1 MIRAACLC
9 LIAALSCTTPAWAD
23 PAERATAAARALEEA
38 TRAMQAAKGGRD
50 QIAALS
56 LTIQAYEEG
65 LVALRDGLREAQ
77 LRETALTRDLDSRSA
92 EVTRLLSVLMA
103 SGTIAPEMTLVHP
116 EGALATARA
125 GLLLAEVTPGLGA
138 QVAKLRSDLD
148 DLRALRR
155 ARQYGLL
162 SLEQGLQAAQDA
174 RVALSA
180 AIAARGP
187 LPRKMVDD
195 PERLAILALDAASL
209 DEFAQE
215 LAQRPSAV
223 ADMPVGALMAAHGTL
238 SLPVRATVLRRFNQP
253 DAAGI
258 ARPGLVL
265 ATGPAALVT
274 APWSATVRYAGPV
287 GQLGAVVVL
296 EVAEDMLMILSGMG
310 ELMVQQGEILSQGA
324 PLGAMP
330 EAEAVQQASGQR
342 TQTLYFEM
350 RQAGNPID
358 PEPWF
363 AFTAP

>member
-1 MIRAACLC
+1 MIRLAAFVAMTL
-9 LIAALSCTTPAWAD
+9 LASAALAD
-23 PAERATAAARALEEA
+23 PAERATSAARALEEA
-38 TRAMQAAKGGRD
+38 TRAMQAAQGGRD

-56 LTIQAYEEG
+56 QTIQAYEDG

-77 LRETALTRDLDSRSA
+77 LRETALTRDLDSRSTD
-92 EVTRLLSVLMA
+92 VTRLLSVLMA
-103 SGTIAPEMTLVHP
+103 SGNIAPELTLVHP

-138 QVAKLRSDLD
+138 QVARLRGDLD

-174 RVALSA
+174 RIALSA

-187 LPRKMVDD
+187 LPRKLVDD
-195 PERLAILALDAASL
+195 PERLAVLALDAASL

-215 LAQRPSAV
+215 LAQRPSALS
-223 ADMPVGALMAAHGTL
+223 DMPVGALMAAYGTL
-238 SLPVRATVLRRFNQP
+238 ALPVRATLLRRFNQP

-265 ATGPAALVT
+265 ATSPAALVT
-274 APWSATVRYAGPV
+274 APWSATVRYAGPL
-287 GQLGAVVVL
+287 GQLGSVIVL
-296 EVAEDMLMILSGMG
+296 EVAEDILMILSGLG
-310 ELMVQQGEILSQGA
+310 EIMVQQGEILPQGA

-330 EAEAVQQASGQR
+330 STEADQQATGQR
-342 TQTLYFEM
+342 SQTLYFEM